1 MTVVLGRTRA
11 YEQRD
16 KLVTLGHA
24 SVEWVMGRYFT
35 TDTVERYET
44 KVGHEIKYY

>member
-1 MTVVLGRTRA
+1 MTVVLGPTWA
-11 YEQRD
+11 YEQGD

-35 TDTVERYET
+35 QDTVLRDVRQ
-44 KVGHEIKYY
+44 K